1 MARIIIVDDDE
12 IIAEI
17 ASEALA
23 EAGHMVSAVYDG
35 ATAIEVIRGC
45 EPDLVILDYSLPGK
59 TGLHLL
65 RELRLLPHVDDM
77 PVMMLT
83 ARGGRLMKLKAEDF
97 GADDYLVKPFAAE
110 DLVARVDAL
119 LVGSTIARRV
129 SRASHADEVSL

>member
-17 ASEALA
+17 ASDALS

-35 ATAIEVIRGC
+35 TDAMEAITGGD
-45 EPDLVILDYSLPGK
+45 PDLVILDYNLPGK
-59 TGLHLL
+59 TGMQLL
-65 RELRLLPHVDDM
+65 RELRMLPHANEI

-83 ARGGRLMKLKAEDF
+83 ARGGRLLKIRAEET
-97 GADDYLVKPFAAE
+97 GADDYIVKPFDPT

-119 LVGSTIARRV
+119 LLGSTIARQV
-129 SRASHADEVSL
+129 SMASQDSSDTL